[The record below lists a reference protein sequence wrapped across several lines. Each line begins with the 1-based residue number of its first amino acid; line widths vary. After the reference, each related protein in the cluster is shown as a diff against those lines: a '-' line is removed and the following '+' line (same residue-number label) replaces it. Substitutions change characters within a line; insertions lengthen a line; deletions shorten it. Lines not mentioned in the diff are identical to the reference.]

1 MKEGIGSNRAKCE
14 RGSKQSNR
22 QQYIGPIMKE
32 VTNNNKVKHKG
43 GSRQ

>member
-1 MKEGIGSNRAKCE
+1 MKEGTSSNKAKHE
-14 RGSKQSNR
+14 GGSK

-43 GSRQ
+43 GSR